1 MSLGVVFVEFK
12 KSLSRSQDPEQ
23 NHSRSSAS
31 EVGPGS
37 RQQRESGCTL
47 SALCEIRFLLRIR

>member
-23 NHSRSSAS
+23 NHSSSSAI
-31 EVGPGS
+31 EVRPGS
-37 RQQRESGCTL
+37 RQKHESGCTL
-47 SALCEIRFLLRIR
+47 SALREIRFLLRTR